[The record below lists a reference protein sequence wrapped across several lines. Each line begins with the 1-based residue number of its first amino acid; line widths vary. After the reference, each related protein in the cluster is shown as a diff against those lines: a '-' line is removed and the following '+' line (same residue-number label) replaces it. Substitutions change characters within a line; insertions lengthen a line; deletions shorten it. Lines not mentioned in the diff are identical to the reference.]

1 MAFLHLLNA
10 INAYQKVPVK
20 HIEISHPKGL
30 TQPSNFRHFLPCMV
44 SLYNILC
51 GTILEAAAPTVSPV
65 IGRPVE

>member
-1 MAFLHLLNA
+1 M
-10 INAYQKVPVK
+10 
-20 HIEISHPKGL
+20 HIKGTCKTHRNTTPKGL

-51 GTILEAAAPTVSPV
+51 GTILEAATPTVSPV